1 MLFKIFKIIKN
12 HMVCWTAGL
21 QMAVEGVELAN
32 LDFSVEHTT
41 PPHEMQEL
49 ICQKIVSWRICT
61 AD

>member
-1 MLFKIFKIIKN
+1 
-12 HMVCWTAGL
+12 MVCRTVGL